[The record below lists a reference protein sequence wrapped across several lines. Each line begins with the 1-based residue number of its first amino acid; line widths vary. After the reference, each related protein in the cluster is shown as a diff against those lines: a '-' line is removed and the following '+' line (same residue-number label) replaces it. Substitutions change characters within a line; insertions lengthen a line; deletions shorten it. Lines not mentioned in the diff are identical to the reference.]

1 MKYTAALLTFLLT
14 ACMNPNDAFFQN
26 RRYQMLEAQLNGSN
40 AIFHY
45 GYSQNPDH
53 DLLVDQVRVPD
64 AYRASFERDWIAKE
78 QGYRKNDCVLKKA
91 ESGGV
96 TYYTCDAEKGFNG
109 TRFVIYVVNI
119 KNDKGYVKVYRSMN
133 KPNQEELT
141 KLVADLNKFYP

>member
-26 RRYQMLEAQLNGSN
+26 RHYQMPEAQLNGSN
-40 AIFHY
+40 AVFHY

-64 AYRASFERDWIAKE
+64 AYRASFARDWIAKE
-78 QGYRKNDCVLKKA
+78 QGYR
-91 ESGGV
+91 G
-96 TYYTCDAEKGFNG
+96 
-109 TRFVIYVVNI
+109 
-119 KNDKGYVKVYRSMN
+119 MN

>member
-1 MKYTAALLTFLLT
+1 M
-14 ACMNPNDAFFQN
+14 
-26 RRYQMLEAQLNGSN
+26 NGSN

-78 QGYRKNDCVLKKA
+78 QGYRKNDCVLEKA

-96 TYYTCDAEKGFNG
+96 TYYTCDAEKGLNG
-109 TRFVIYVVNI
+109 IRFIIYVVNI

>member
-1 MKYTAALLTFLLT
+1 MNCRQAALKPFITVYKRINHKIHKRIPDFSFNRPSEQTMKYTAALLTFLLT

-26 RRYQMLEAQLNGSN
+26 RHYQMPEAQLNGSN
-40 AIFHY
+40 AVFHY

-64 AYRASFERDWIAKE
+64 AYRASFARDWIAKE
-78 QGYRKNDCVLKKA
+78 QGYR
-91 ESGGV
+91 G
-96 TYYTCDAEKGFNG
+96 
-109 TRFVIYVVNI
+109 
-119 KNDKGYVKVYRSMN
+119 MN